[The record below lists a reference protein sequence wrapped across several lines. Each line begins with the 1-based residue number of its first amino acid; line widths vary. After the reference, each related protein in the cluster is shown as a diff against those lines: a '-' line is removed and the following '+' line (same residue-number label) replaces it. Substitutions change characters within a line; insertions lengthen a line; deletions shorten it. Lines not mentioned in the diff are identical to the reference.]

1 MFIFALDFNNL
12 LINLQIMVTKELLIA
27 FINVQETLE
36 VQNVKAN
43 SKSLSFTAPSCY
55 TGIIVDT
62 FEPTFGVVSIT
73 VLDSN
78 FTQYVIQ

>member
-1 MFIFALDFNNL
+1 
-12 LINLQIMVTKELLIA
+12 MVTKELLIA
-27 FINVQETLE
+27 FLNVQETLE

-43 SKSLSFTAPSCY
+43 SKSLSFIAPSSY
-55 TGIIVDT
+55 TSIIVDT
-62 FEPTFGVVSIT
+62 FEPTFGVVNLN